1 MYFCTLYRVF
11 AILLPILTKGVCQT
25 FCNVATELETLEAA
39 GMLTNV
45 TTKMQTNH
53 VDNRELIDQLRKKIH
68 DTQTARRNDD
78 GVLASC
84 GSPDIDQ
91 CLPSGGIPRG
101 TLAEW
106 LVDHHG
112 NSGEFLSL
120 LTASRALADGGAL
133 VIADPHRRF
142 HPPAAA
148 LLGINLAD
156 LVVLRP
162 GLPIQPTSPGPSGFQ
177 RDDLLW
183 AVDQALRSTA
193 VAAVWGCFTEINE
206 RWFRRFQLSAESSGC
221 LGLFVRPTWTR
232 RQPSWAETQWLV
244 QSKPRPGNRQLRR
257 ISLQLLR
264 CRAGRAGGTVLLNI
278 DTVTGSVQ
286 HARNEYTHHSRTQT
300 RALSLAAQLAHPAV
314 GRRSARA

>member
-1 MYFCTLYRVF
+1 
-11 AILLPILTKGVCQT
+11 
-25 FCNVATELETLEAA
+25 
-39 GMLTNV
+39 MLTNV
-45 TTKMQTNH
+45 TTETQANHTN
-53 VDNRELIDQLRKKIH
+53 NQPLIDQLRKKIH
-68 DTQTARRNDD
+68 DSQTARRNDE
-78 GVLASC
+78 GALVSC

-91 CLPSGGIPRG
+91 CLPAGGIPRG

-120 LTASRALADGGAL
+120 LAASRALADGGAL
-133 VIADPHRRF
+133 VIVDPHRRF

-162 GLPIQPTSPGPSGFQ
+162 GPPGQPASVGPSGFQ
-177 RDDLLW
+177 RNDLFW

-193 VAAVWGCFTEINE
+193 VTAVWGCFTEINE

-221 LGLFVRPTWTR
+221 LGLFVRPTWTCQ
-232 RQPSWAETQWLV
+232 QPSWAEIQWQV
-244 QSKPRPGNRQLRR
+244 QSKPCPENRQLRR

-264 CRAGRAGGTVLLNI
+264 CRAGRAGKTVSLNI

-286 HARNEYTHHSRTQT
+286 HARNEHAHHSRIQT
-300 RALSLAAQLAHPAV
+300 RALSLATQLAHPAI
-314 GRRSARA
+314 GRRPARA